1 MYLRVSKHLDVP
13 AHSRRLINASAFP
26 SVFKLYIVLVWVFCL
41 ICQCFLVLIYQTN
54 MTVEKYLTINRQKK
68 EKKPHK
74 KQNLRTSSP
83 ELAPAN
89 KNG

>member
-13 AHSRRLINASAFP
+13 AHARRLINASAFP

-68 EKKPHK
+68 EKKTP
-74 KQNLRTSSP
+74 
-83 ELAPAN
+83 
-89 KNG
+89 